1 VSNNE
6 SFIDEVT
13 EEVRREKLYG
23 LLRRYG
29 WIGIAAVVL
38 IVGGAAWFEW
48 QRAQAAAE
56 AEARGDAMLEAVAAE
71 NPVAALE
78 AIAASGT
85 AEPVRLMLIAAEQE
99 AAGDVAAAQATLE
112 AVAALAEIDA
122 LYRDLARL
130 KLLMMATDL
139 DPGQRMAGL
148 EGLSLP
154 GAAFRLV
161 ALEQIAM
168 LQVDAGDVDAARTTL
183 AAILEDAGLTP
194 GMAARAEALVE
205 ALGPVP
211 ATAPTD
217 PVAE

>member
-1 VSNNE
+1 MSNNE

-112 AVAALAEIDA
+112 AVAALAEIDP

-130 KLLMMATDL
+130 KLLMLATDL

-168 LQVDAGDVDAARTTL
+168 LQVDAGDVDAVRTTL